1 MEGAAKGGIAARMR
15 GWGSFALPRPMPR
28 RTDLRRILLLGSG
41 PIVIGQACEFDY
53 SGTQACKALRAEG
66 FEVVLVNSNPASIM
80 TDPDLADRTYI
91 EPLTPEVVAQ
101 VIERERPDALLP
113 TMGGQTALNLAV
125 ALAENGTLSRFG
137 VELIGANLEAIRK
150 AEDRL
155 LFKEAMERIGVSVCP
170 SGIANSLEEA
180 EIVGEA
186 IGTYPRVIR
195 PAFTLGGSGGGIA
208 YNPEEFRAICKSG
221 LEASP
226 VSQILIEQSLLGW
239 KEFELEVMRDTADN
253 VVIVCS
259 IENLDPMGVHTGDS
273 ITVAPA
279 QTLTDREY
287 QRLRDQ
293 SIAIIREIGVDTG
306 GSNIQFAINP
316 ADGEVVVIEMNPR
329 VSRSS
334 ALASKATG
342 FPIAKIAARLAVG
355 YTLDEIINDITGA
368 TPACFEPTIDYVVTK
383 IPRFAFEKFRGS
395 PPVLTTSMKS
405 VGEAMAIGRCFEESF
420 QKALRSLET
429 GLAGWGCDRND
440 DQPPADDLERQ
451 LRIPSPDRILAVRA
465 AMRAGRSDG
474 DIHQF
479 SGIDPWFLAKLR
491 GLLEAE
497 QRLLAGRTLAE
508 LEAPALLELKQLG
521 YSDRQLAWATGS
533 DELSVRRHRQALGIR
548 AVFKTVDTC
557 AAEFASSTP
566 YHYSTYERPLL
577 RLQEDGTL
585 VPQPAADEVQ
595 PEHRRKVMILGGGP
609 NRIGQGIEFDYC
621 CCHASFALRAGG
633 FATVMVN
640 SNPETVST
648 DYDTSDRLY
657 FEPLTLE
664 DVLNVI
670 EAERPEGLIV
680 QFGGQTPLKLAIP
693 LMRWLESTEGKAT
706 GTALWGTSPISI
718 DRAEDREQFQE
729 ILEQLQIRQPRN
741 GLARSESEA
750 RQVAERVGYPVVVRP
765 SYVLGGRAMEVVYD
779 ESELNRYMAEAVNV
793 EPDHPVL
800 IDQFLEN
807 AIEVDVD
814 ALCDHTNT
822 VVIGGLMEHIEPA
835 GVHSGDS
842 ACSLPAVSLSPECLA
857 TIRGWSADLARALEV
872 RGLMNLQFAVQNG
885 VVYILEAN
893 PRASRTVPFVAKA
906 TGVPL
911 AKIASQVM
919 AGATLAELGLHAEPK
934 PPRQTVKEAVLP
946 FQRFPGSDTL
956 LGPEMRSTG
965 EVMGIAD
972 TFGQAYAKAELAA
985 GEALPTTGT
994 VFLSTHDRDKPTLV
1008 PVARELAAKGFALVA
1023 TSGTAEV
1030 LRAAGLHVES
1040 ILKVHEGRPNIEDA
1054 IRSRQIQL
1062 VINTPV
1068 GRQAA
1073 HDDRDLR
1080 RAALDYDVPTVTTL
1094 AGARAAVEGITALQE
1109 HRTLEVTALQDIHS
1123 PWKMPG

>member
-1 MEGAAKGGIAARMR
+1 
-15 GWGSFALPRPMPR
+15 MPR
-28 RTDLRRILLLGSG
+28 RTDLHRILLLGSG

-80 TDPDLADRTYI
+80 TDPDMADRTYI
-91 EPLTPEVVAQ
+91 EPLTPEVVRR
-101 VIERERPDALLP
+101 VIEIERPDALLP

-125 ALAENGTLSRFG
+125 ALARNGTLAEFG
-137 VELIGANLEAIRK
+137 VELIGANLQAIEK
-150 AEDRL
+150 AEDRD
-155 LFKEAMERIGVSVCP
+155 LFKQAMERIGVAVCP
-170 SGIANSLEEA
+170 SGIATSLEEA
-180 EIVGEA
+180 EAVGEV
-186 IGTYPRVIR
+186 IGSYPRIIR
-195 PAFTLGGSGGGIA
+195 PAFTLGGCGGGIA
-208 YNPEEFRAICKSG
+208 YNPEEFRAICLSG
-221 LEASP
+221 LDASP
-226 VSQILIEQSLLGW
+226 ARQILIEQSLLGW

-316 ADGEVVVIEMNPR
+316 ANGDVIVIEMNPR

-355 YTLDEIINDITGA
+355 YTLDEILNDITGK

-395 PPVLTTSMKS
+395 PAVLTTAMKS

-420 QKALRSLET
+420 QKAIRSLET
-429 GLAGWGCDRND
+429 GHAGWGCDRPD
-440 DQPPADDLERQ
+440 ASPERAELDRA
-451 LRIPSPDRILAVRA
+451 LRTPSPDRIFAVRT
-465 AMRAGRSDG
+465 AMVAGYSDA
-474 DIHQF
+474 DIHRI
-479 SGIDPWFLAKLR
+479 SAIDPWFLAKLR
-491 GLLEAE
+491 RILDAE
-497 QRLLAGRTLAE
+497 TRLLHGRSLTDLD
-508 LEAPALLELKQLG
+508 APALLELKQLG
-521 YSDRQLAWATGS
+521 FSDRQIAWATGS
-533 DELSVRRHRQALGIR
+533 RELEVRSHRQGLGIS

-557 AAEFASSTP
+557 AAEFASTTP
-566 YHYSTYERPLL
+566 YHYATYERPLERL
-577 RLQEDGTL
+577 RDDGSL
-585 VPQPAADEVQ
+585 EILPPESEVQ
-595 PEHRRKVMILGGGP
+595 PETRRKVMILGGGP

-621 CCHASFALRAGG
+621 CVHASFALQAEGL
-633 FATVMVN
+633 ATVMVN

-670 EAERPEGLIV
+670 EAEKPEGVIV

-693 LMRWLESTEGKAT
+693 LLHWLATPTGQAT
-706 GTALWGTSPISI
+706 GTRIWGTSPESI
-718 DRAEDREQFQE
+718 DSAEDREQFE
-729 ILEQLQIRQPRN
+729 AILRRLEIRQPRN
-741 GLARSESEA
+741 GLARSQEEA
-750 RQVAERVGYPVVVRP
+750 RAVAARVGYPVVVRP

-779 ESELNRYMAEAVNV
+779 EEELNRYMVEAVNV

-800 IDQFLEN
+800 IDQYLEN
-807 AIEVDVD
+807 ATEVDVD
-814 ALCDHTNT
+814 ALCDATGR

-842 ACSLPAVSLSPECLA
+842 ACALPAVSLDQQALA
-857 TIRGWSADLARALEV
+857 TIREWSKALALALQV
-872 RGLMNLQFAVQNG
+872 NGLINLQFAIKDG
-885 VVYILEAN
+885 DVYIIEAN

-911 AKIASQVM
+911 AKIASRIM
-919 AGATLAELGLHAEPK
+919 AGRSLEQIGLTTEPV
-934 PPRQTVKEAVLP
+934 PPLQAVKEAVLP
-946 FQRFPGSDTL
+946 FKRFPGADSI

-965 EVMGIAD
+965 EVMGTARG
-972 TFGQAYAKAELAA
+972 FGLAYAKAELGA
-985 GEALPTTGT
+985 GEALPITGT
-994 VFLSTHDRDKPTLV
+994 VFLSTHDRDKPALV
-1008 PVARELAAKGFALVA
+1008 PVARRLSALGFRLVA
-1023 TSGTAEV
+1023 TEGTA
-1030 LRAAGLHVES
+1030 RAMVEAGLAVEP

-1054 IRSRQIQL
+1054 IRSGEIQL

-1073 HDDRDLR
+1073 HDDKYLR
-1080 RAALDYDVPTVTTL
+1080 RAAIDYAVPAVTTL
-1094 AGARAAVEGITALQE
+1094 AGARAAVEAIAALQGE
-1109 HRTLEVTALQDIHS
+1109 PLVVNALQDLH
-1123 PWKMPG
+1123 G

>member
-1 MEGAAKGGIAARMR
+1 
-15 GWGSFALPRPMPR
+15 MPR

-53 SGTQACKALRAEG
+53 SGTQACKALKAEG

-80 TDPDLADRTYI
+80 TDPDMADRTYI
-91 EPLTPEVVAQ
+91 EPLTPEVVRR
-101 VIERERPDALLP
+101 VIELERPDALLP

-125 ALAENGTLSRFG
+125 ALARDGTLERFG
-137 VELIGANLEAIRK
+137 VELIGADLEAIEK
-150 AEDRL
+150 AEDRD
-155 LFKEAMERIGVSVCP
+155 LFKQAMERIGVAVCP
-170 SGIANSLEEA
+170 SGIAKTLEEA
-180 EIVGEA
+180 EAVGER
-186 IGTYPRVIR
+186 IGSYPRIIR

-208 YNPEEFRAICKSG
+208 YNPEEFRAICLSG
-221 LEASP
+221 LDASP
-226 VSQILIEQSLLGW
+226 VNQILIEQSLLGW

-293 SIAIIREIGVDTG
+293 AIAIIREIGVDTG

-316 ADGEVVVIEMNPR
+316 ANGDVIVIEMNPR

-355 YTLDEIINDITGA
+355 YTLDEIVNDITGK

-395 PPVLTTSMKS
+395 PAVLTTAMKS
-405 VGEAMAIGRCFEESF
+405 VGEAMAIGRSFEESF

-429 GLAGWGCDRND
+429 GHAGWGCDRPD
-440 DQPPADDLERQ
+440 APPERSELERQ
-451 LRIPSPDRILAVRA
+451 LRTPSPDRILSVRA
-465 AMRAGRSDG
+465 AMVAGYSDA
-474 DIHQF
+474 DIHRI
-479 SGIDPWFLAKLR
+479 SAIDPWFLAKLR
-491 GLLEAE
+491 RILAAE
-497 QRLLAGRTLAE
+497 QRHLHGRQLTDLDAE
-508 LEAPALLELKQLG
+508 TLLELKQLG
-521 YSDRQLAWATGS
+521 FSDRQIGWATGS
-533 DELSVRRHRQALGIR
+533 HELEVRSRRQGLGVS

-557 AAEFASSTP
+557 ASEFASTTP
-566 YHYSTYERPLL
+566 YHYATYERPLQ
-577 RLQEDGTL
+577 RLNPDGSLTL
-585 VPQPAADEVQ
+585 IPPETEVQ
-595 PEHRRKVMILGGGP
+595 PESRAKVMILGGGP

-621 CCHASFALRAGG
+621 CVHASFALQAEG

-670 EAERPEGLIV
+670 EVEKPVGVIV

-693 LMRWLESTEGKAT
+693 LLRWLETPAGQAT
-706 GTALWGTSPISI
+706 GTRIWGTSPESI
-718 DRAEDREQFQE
+718 DSAEDREQFE
-729 ILEQLQIRQPRN
+729 AILRRLEIRQPRN
-741 GLARSESEA
+741 GLARSEAEA
-750 RQVAERVGYPVVVRP
+750 RAVADRVGYPVVVRP
-765 SYVLGGRAMEVVYD
+765 SYVLGGRAMEVVYG
-779 ESELNRYMAEAVNV
+779 EEELNRYMLEAVNV

-800 IDQFLEN
+800 IDQYLEN
-807 AIEVDVD
+807 ATEVDVD
-814 ALCDHTNT
+814 ALCDATGR

-842 ACSLPAVSLSPECLA
+842 ACALPAVSLEAQALA
-857 TIRGWSADLARALEV
+857 TIRQWSEALALALQV
-872 RGLMNLQFAVQNG
+872 NGLINLQFAIKDG
-885 VVYILEAN
+885 DVYIIEAN

-911 AKIASQVM
+911 AKIASRIM
-919 AGATLAELGLHAEPK
+919 AGRSLEQIGLTREPL
-934 PPRQTVKEAVLP
+934 PPLQSVKEAVLP
-946 FQRFPGSDTL
+946 FKRFPGADSI

-965 EVMGIAD
+965 EVMGTARG
-972 TFGQAYAKAELAA
+972 FGLAYAKAELAA
-985 GEALPTTGT
+985 GEALPTGGT
-994 VFLSTHDRDKPTLV
+994 VFLSTHDRDKPALV
-1008 PVARELAAKGFALVA
+1008 PVAQRLSELGFRLVA
-1023 TSGTAEV
+1023 TEGTARS
-1030 LRAAGLHVES
+1030 LRESGLAVDS

-1054 IRSRQIQL
+1054 IRSGEIQL

-1073 HDDRDLR
+1073 HDDRYLR
-1080 RAALDYDVPTVTTL
+1080 RAAIDYAVPAVTTL
-1094 AGARAAVEGITALQE
+1094 AGARAAVEAIA
-1109 HRTLEVTALQDIHS
+1109 ALQDETLPVNALQDLHPAGS
-1123 PWKMPG
+1123 RPA

>member
-1 MEGAAKGGIAARMR
+1 
-15 GWGSFALPRPMPR
+15 MPR

-66 FEVVLVNSNPASIM
+66 YEVVLVNSNPASIM

-91 EPLTPEVVAQ
+91 EPLTPEVVAR
-101 VIERERPDALLP
+101 VIEVERPDALLP

-125 ALAENGTLSRFG
+125 ALAENGTLASYG

-155 LFKEAMERIGVSVCP
+155 LFKEAMARIGVAVCP
-170 SGIANSLEEA
+170 SGIANDLDEA
-180 EIVGEA
+180 VRVGDA
-186 IGTYPRVIR
+186 IGTYPRIIR
-195 PAFTLGGSGGGIA
+195 PAYTLGGSGGGIA
-208 YNPEEFRAICKSG
+208 YNPEEFQAFCKSG

-306 GSNIQFAINP
+306 GSNIQFAVNP
-316 ADGEVVVIEMNPR
+316 ADGDVVVIEMNPR

-355 YTLDEIINDITGA
+355 YTLDEIVNDITGA

-395 PPVLTTSMKS
+395 PAVLTTSMKS

-429 GLAGWGCDRND
+429 GHAGWGCDRPDRPIDPN
-440 DQPPADDLERQ
+440 DLERR
-451 LRIPSPDRILAVRA
+451 LRTPSPDRIHDVRA
-465 AMRAGRSDG
+465 AMVAGRSDEE
-474 DIHQF
+474 IHRL
-479 SGIDPWFLAKLR
+479 SAIDPWFLAKLR
-491 GLLEAE
+491 RILEIETTLLRGQGLEAIGADAF
-497 QRLLAGRTLAE
+497 LV
-508 LEAPALLELKQLG
+508 LKQAG
-521 YSDRQLAWATGS
+521 FSDRQIAWATGS
-533 DELSVRRHRQALGIR
+533 DELTVRRRRQRLGVK

-566 YHYSTYERPLL
+566 YHYATYERPLE
-577 RLQEDGTL
+577 RLEADGSLTVL
-585 VPQPAADEVQ
+585 PPEDEVT
-595 PEHRRKVMILGGGP
+595 PETRRKVMILGGGP

-621 CCHASFALRAGG
+621 CCHASFALREAG

-670 EAERPEGLIV
+670 EAEKPAGVIV

-693 LMRWLESTEGKAT
+693 LLRWLASEEGLAT
-706 GTALWGTSPISI
+706 GTRLWGTSPESI
-718 DRAEDREQFQE
+718 DRAEDREQFE
-729 ILEQLQIRQPRN
+729 AILRRLDIRQPRN
-741 GLARSESEA
+741 GLARTDAEA
-750 RQVAERVGYPVVVRP
+750 RAVAAAVGYPVVVRP
-765 SYVLGGRAMEVVYD
+765 SYVLGGRAMEVVFD
-779 ESELNRYMAEAVNV
+779 EEELNRYMVEAVQV

-800 IDQFLEN
+800 IDQYLEN

-814 ALCDHTNT
+814 ALCDRQGT

-835 GVHSGDS
+835 GIHSGDS
-842 ACSLPAVSLSPECLA
+842 ACALPSVSLGPEALA
-857 TIRGWSADLARALEV
+857 TIRRWSTELALALEV
-872 RGLMNLQFAVQNG
+872 RGLINLQFAVQLDG
-885 VVYILEAN
+885 AGRETVFIIEAN

-911 AKIASQVM
+911 AKIASQLM
-919 AGATLAELGLHAEPK
+919 AGRTLAELGLLSEPV

-946 FQRFPGSDTL
+946 FKRFPGADTL

-965 EVMGIAD
+965 EVMGIAA
-972 TFGQAYAKAELAA
+972 TFGLAYAKAELAA
-985 GEALPTTGT
+985 GEPLPTTGT
-994 VFLSTHDRDKPTLV
+994 VFLSTHDRDKPALV
-1008 PVARELAAKGFALVA
+1008 PVARDLLAAGFALTA
-1023 TSGTAEV
+1023 TDGTAAV
-1030 LRAAGLHVES
+1030 LAAAGLAVEPV
-1040 ILKVHEGRPNIEDA
+1040 LKVHEGRPNIEDA
-1054 IRSRQIQL
+1054 IRSGLVQL
-1062 VINTPV
+1062 IVNTPV

-1073 HDDRDLR
+1073 HDDRYLR
-1080 RAALDYDVPTVTTL
+1080 LAALDYAVPTVTTL
-1094 AGARAAVEGITALQE
+1094 AGARAAVEAIAALQQ
-1109 HRTLEVTALQDIHS
+1109 HREVEVAALQDIHP
-1123 PWKMPG
+1123 PWVG

>member
-1 MEGAAKGGIAARMR
+1 
-15 GWGSFALPRPMPR
+15 MPR
-28 RTDLRRILLLGSG
+28 RTDLHRILLLGSG

-80 TDPDLADRTYI
+80 TDPDMADRTYI
-91 EPLTPEVVAQ
+91 EPLTPEVVRR
-101 VIERERPDALLP
+101 VIEIERPDALLP

-125 ALAENGTLSRFG
+125 ALARNGTLAEFG
-137 VELIGANLEAIRK
+137 VELIGANLQAIEK
-150 AEDRL
+150 AEDRD
-155 LFKEAMERIGVSVCP
+155 LFKQAMERIGVAVCP
-170 SGIANSLEEA
+170 SGIATSLEEA
-180 EIVGEA
+180 EAVGEV
-186 IGTYPRVIR
+186 IGSYPRIIR

-208 YNPEEFRAICKSG
+208 YNPEEFRAICLSG
-221 LEASP
+221 LDASP
-226 VSQILIEQSLLGW
+226 ARQILIEQSLLGW

-316 ADGEVVVIEMNPR
+316 ANGDVIVIEMNPR

-355 YTLDEIINDITGA
+355 YTLDEILNDITGK
-368 TPACFEPTIDYVVTK
+368 TPACFEPTIDYVVTN

-395 PPVLTTSMKS
+395 PAVLTTAMKS

-420 QKALRSLET
+420 QKAIRSLET
-429 GLAGWGCDRND
+429 GHAGWGCDRPD
-440 DQPPADDLERQ
+440 ASPERAELDRA
-451 LRIPSPDRILAVRA
+451 LRTPSPDRIFAVRT
-465 AMRAGRSDG
+465 AMVAGYSDA
-474 DIHQF
+474 DIHRI
-479 SGIDPWFLAKLR
+479 SAIDPWFLAKLR
-491 GLLEAE
+491 RILDAE
-497 QRLLAGRTLAE
+497 TRLLHGRSLTDLD
-508 LEAPALLELKQLG
+508 APALLELKQLG
-521 YSDRQLAWATGS
+521 FSDRQIAWATGS
-533 DELSVRRHRQALGIR
+533 RELEVRSHRQGLGIS

-557 AAEFASSTP
+557 AAEFASTTP
-566 YHYSTYERPLL
+566 YHYATYERPLECL
-577 RLQEDGTL
+577 RDDGSL
-585 VPQPAADEVQ
+585 EILPPESEVQ
-595 PEHRRKVMILGGGP
+595 PETRRKVMILGGGP

-621 CCHASFALRAGG
+621 CVHASFALQAEGL
-633 FATVMVN
+633 ATVMVN

-670 EAERPEGLIV
+670 EAEKPEGVIV

-693 LMRWLESTEGKAT
+693 LLHWLATPTGQAT
-706 GTALWGTSPISI
+706 GTRIWGTSPESI
-718 DRAEDREQFQE
+718 DSAEDREQFE
-729 ILEQLQIRQPRN
+729 AILRRLEIRQPRN
-741 GLARSESEA
+741 GLARSQEEA
-750 RQVAERVGYPVVVRP
+750 RAVAARVGYPVVVRP

-779 ESELNRYMAEAVNV
+779 EEELNRYMVEAVNV

-800 IDQFLEN
+800 IDQYLEN
-807 AIEVDVD
+807 ATEVDVD
-814 ALCDHTNT
+814 ALCDATGR

-842 ACSLPAVSLSPECLA
+842 ACALPAVSLDQQALA
-857 TIRGWSADLARALEV
+857 TIREWSKALALALQV
-872 RGLMNLQFAVQNG
+872 NGLINLQFAIKDG
-885 VVYILEAN
+885 DVYIIEAN

-911 AKIASQVM
+911 AKIASRIM
-919 AGATLAELGLHAEPK
+919 AGRSLEQIGLTTEPV
-934 PPRQTVKEAVLP
+934 PPLQAVKEAVLP
-946 FQRFPGSDTL
+946 FKRFPGADSI

-965 EVMGIAD
+965 EVMGTARG
-972 TFGQAYAKAELAA
+972 FGLAYAKAELGA
-985 GEALPTTGT
+985 GEALPITGT
-994 VFLSTHDRDKPTLV
+994 VFLSTHDRDKPALV
-1008 PVARELAAKGFALVA
+1008 PVARRLSELGFRLVA
-1023 TSGTAEV
+1023 TEGTA
-1030 LRAAGLHVES
+1030 RAMVEAGLAVEP

-1054 IRSRQIQL
+1054 IRSGEIQL

-1073 HDDRDLR
+1073 HDDKYLR
-1080 RAALDYDVPTVTTL
+1080 RAAIDYAVPAVTTL
-1094 AGARAAVEGITALQE
+1094 AGARAAVEAIAALQGE
-1109 HRTLEVTALQDIHS
+1109 PLVVNALQDLH
-1123 PWKMPG
+1123 G